1 MFRKGLFIAA
11 VCLMPALA
19 MAQGTRGP
27 FELTLSGTGS
37 NGPNFN
43 GFTAAAT
50 GGLGYFIIP
59 DSLELGIRETATY
72 DDLGVGAF
80 LDTDTRA
87 AVDLHFPLGDQSQ
100 FVPFIGAN
108 IGYIA
113 GGGIKNQWE
122 AAPEGGLK
130 YFINNSTF
138 IEFAIEYQFFF
149 NQHSTASSSFSN
161 GEFIYSLGI
170 GFRF

>member
-19 MAQGTRGP
+19 MAQGARGP

-43 GFTAAAT
+43 GFDASATA
-50 GGLGYFIIP
+50 GLGYFIN
-59 DSLELGIRETATY
+59 DNLELGVRETATY
-72 DDLGVGAF
+72 DDLGIKAF

-87 AVDLHFPLGDQSQ
+87 AVDLHFPLGDQGQ
-100 FVPFIGAN
+100 FLPFVGAN

-113 GGGIKNQWE
+113 GGGVKNQWE

-138 IEFAIEYQFFF
+138 VEFAIEYQFYF
-149 NQHSTASSSFSN
+149 NQHSTAGSSFSN
-161 GEFIYSLGI
+161 GQFIYSLGI

>member
-1 MFRKGLFIAA
+1 MFRKGLVVAA
-11 VCLMPALA
+11 FCLMPAMA
-19 MAQGTRGP
+19 MAQGARGP
-27 FELTLSGTGS
+27 FELTLSGNGT

-43 GFTAAAT
+43 GFSAGASAS
-50 GGLGYFIIP
+50 LGYFLTDNIEI
-59 DSLELGIRETATY
+59 GGRETVTY
-72 DDLGVGAF
+72 DDINTKAF

-87 AVDLHFPLGDQSQ
+87 AIDLNIPLGDQGQ
-100 FVPFIGAN
+100 FMPFVGAN

-130 YFINNSTF
+130 YFVNNSTF
-138 IEFAIEYQFFF
+138 IFFSVEYQFFF
-149 NQHSTASSSFSN
+149 NEGSNAGQSFKN
-161 GEFIYSLGI
+161 GEFLYGLGI